1 MTTVLGAQRP
11 KVMTVTEAET
21 IKDRVCGPRPRF
33 GRRQAQ
39 LIAVRRNTA
48 RQPGTRAYNAYR
60 CPFSEGRHHWHVG
73 RIITVAG
80 MSEVAQAI
88 RALRQAA

>member
-1 MTTVLGAQRP
+1 MSTLLYAQRP

-21 IKDRVCGPRPRF
+21 IKDRVCGTRFRF

-39 LIAVRRNTA
+39 LIAARRNTT
-48 RQPGTRAYNAYR
+48 RQADTRAYNAYR
-60 CPFSEGRHHWHVG
+60 CPFSETRHHWHVG

-80 MSEVAQAI
+80 MGEVAQAI
-88 RALRQAA
+88 RALGQAA